1 MKYAGLGT
9 NASIIQPVA
18 TGGGDGARPLH
29 VLLTRAGL
37 LRQPPLLPL
46 SQQLCSDGAYSHIT
60 QTSFA
65 VHCAQQ
71 ASADAAC
78 CFPVSALSQFPQSFV
93 PVPAQAE
100 NRRKGLKRPASAPK
114 HKNAIQ
120 NRFAMGEPY
129 GRLTAPGGPGQLHAA
144 EAHAVG
150 GDASSRSPSSS
161 GVAMPRIMVVAQQG
175 NYYWNPAG
183 FF

>member
-29 VLLTRAGL
+29 VPLTRAGL

-100 NRRKGLKRPASAPK
+100 IKPPKSAVKRPASAP
-114 HKNAIQ
+114 IQ
-120 NRFAMGEPY
+120 KRHTKPIRYGGALRALNRP
-129 GRLTAPGGPGQLHAA
+129 GRARTVACGGGARRRGVRQQQ
-144 EAHAVG
+144 ESQQQRC
-150 GDASSRSPSSS
+150 GDAPHHAY
-161 GVAMPRIMVVAQQG
+161 G
-175 NYYWNPAG
+175 
-183 FF
+183 